1 MEQKFKKES
10 DAIAAVEALVN
21 DYKQATYLEKAPI
34 LSKMESLKKDIP
46 EEYKEAHHLVDRY
59 VAMTPVTA
67 MRRAQNLVHR
77 FESAPGVVF
86 NLRKEAKSML
96 EGIPKTP
103 EYESVRDLLRHYAN
117 CGD

>member
-1 MEQKFKKES
+1 MEQFKNEKA
-10 DAIAAVEALVN
+10 AIAAVEKMVTE
-21 DYKQATYLEKAPI
+21 YKNATYMEKGSI
-34 LSKMESLKKDIP
+34 LLKMEELKKNIP
-46 EEYKEAHHLVDRY
+46 EEFKEAHHLVDRY

-103 EYESVRDLLRHYAN
+103 EYESVRDLLRHYSYN
-117 CGD
+117 D